1 MKSMQKNVSVIIL
14 AAGMGTRMKST
25 KAKVLH
31 EILGRPMI
39 LYVVETAKK
48 IAGNDVILVIGNQA
62 DKVKRI
68 VSEKADVR
76 YAYQDKQLGTGHA
89 VSCALSYIP
98 EYCKEVVIL
107 CGDVPLLS
115 ADTVLKLVDDH
126 VKKKRDISLLAVEK
140 NNPKGYGRVLYDD
153 KDHVTK
159 IVEEADANKEQK
171 QIKMINTGIYCVRK
185 KYLVDIVGKIK
196 SNNAQGEFYLTDIIE
211 IGNNG
216 GNRVGALVGND
227 DKEFFG
233 INNIQQLKEAE
244 KIMKNRI
251 SFKS

>member
-1 MKSMQKNVSVIIL
+1 MKSMKNNVAVIIL

-31 EILGRPMI
+31 EILGKPMI

-48 IAGNDVILVIGNQA
+48 VAGNDVILVIGNQA
-62 DKVKRI
+62 DEVKRI
-68 VSEKADVR
+68 VSEKAKVR

-89 VSCALSYIP
+89 VSCALSLIP
-98 EYCKEVVIL
+98 DYCEEVVIL
-107 CGDVPLLS
+107 CGDVPLLT
-115 ADTVLKLVDDH
+115 AETVMQLVDDH
-126 VKKKRDISLLAVEK
+126 VKTKRDISLLAVEK
-140 NNPKGYGRVLYDD
+140 DNPRGYGRVLYDD
-153 KDHVTK
+153 RDHVLK

-185 KYLVDIVGKIK
+185 NFLVDTVGKIK

-211 IGNNG
+211 LGNKG
-216 GNRVGALVGND
+216 EKLVGALVGND

-233 INNIQQLKEAE
+233 INSKNELKEAE
-244 KIMKNRI
+244 KMMKNRI
-251 SFKS
+251 SIIS

>member
-1 MKSMQKNVSVIIL
+1 
-14 AAGMGTRMKST
+14 
-25 KAKVLH
+25 
-31 EILGRPMI
+31 
-39 LYVVETAKK
+39 
-48 IAGNDVILVIGNQA
+48 
-62 DKVKRI
+62 
-68 VSEKADVR
+68 
-76 YAYQDKQLGTGHA
+76 
-89 VSCALSYIP
+89 
-98 EYCKEVVIL
+98 
-107 CGDVPLLS
+107 
-115 ADTVLKLVDDH
+115 
-126 VKKKRDISLLAVEK
+126 
-140 NNPKGYGRVLYDD
+140 
-153 KDHVTK
+153 
-159 IVEEADANKEQK
+159 
-171 QIKMINTGIYCVRK
+171 MINTGIYCVRK